1 MTVQTNPLLEAFNA
15 GEFSGRMAARV
26 QFDKYQNAGSEYQNV
41 IPLPQ
46 GGYASRPGFRYIAGA
61 KSNSVRPWLLPFIY
75 STDQAYCLE
84 LGNNCLRFYKDQ
96 AQITALDISST
107 IANGTFGSDISSWT
121 ARNSGSGSSIAHDG
135 TNDDMNLV
143 GNGSGNEA
151 RAYQSVTTSNTGTEH
166 VLAFEIVGDPGDEI
180 TVRIG
185 SSAGGSQY
193 YSDAK
198 RLTGVHTIEFTP
210 GASPYYVEFENGQ
223 SKTIS
228 IDNVSILDNVAVE
241 LVTPWPE
248 ATLPDISYAQSAD
261 VIYFAAG
268 GSYPVYRLERYG
280 HSSWSLIKVLF
291 SDGPWLTENSE
302 STTLTPGATSGNG
315 VTITASAVTGI
326 NDDTGFRTAD
336 VGRLIRIKD
345 AANNWTWMQIV
356 GYTSTTQVSVDIK
369 GPNLSSTA
377 ARSTW
382 RLGEWNDTDGWPSVV
397 SFIQQRFATARTTK
411 EPQKFWLSK
420 SADIQNFAD
429 SDTEGTVVDDSS
441 INYKFASREVN
452 TIRWIAS
459 RKKPIIGTQG
469 GNWTLNS
476 DGAVLTPTDISA
488 VFEVSGGVAPI
499 PPLEIRSRLVFAQA
513 QSRKLVEFA
522 DVIQDNGLQGYDSF
536 DLTILNDRVLK
547 DGLVQLAYQ
556 QQPDSTIWGVRGDGQ
571 MPTLTYQPEQNVIG
585 WARHI
590 LGGSFH
596 GGDAIV
602 ESVTTIPGQDG
613 SGQFKDSSGRHEIW
627 VAVKREVNGSTVRY
641 IECLEK
647 LYNGDEDLQEEAFYV
662 DSGLTL
668 DQPKTITAATRA
680 KPVQITAANHG
691 FSDGDLVRIVR
702 VKGMS
707 ELNANTYKIAEVT
720 TNTFELGAIDGVS
733 VTAVTKANPGSV
745 SAPNHGLVTGNEVHF
760 HDIGGMTDLNGNGYT
775 VTKVDDN
782 TFTIGVNSTGF
793 GTFTSGGRVYLATD
807 GSAYTTYS
815 ADGEARKKVTSVTGL
830 THLEGQSV
838 KVYADGAV
846 QTDKTVS
853 SGAITLDNAASM
865 VHVGLSYERRWKS
878 LKLAYGGQGGTAVGQ
893 PKNIAAVILILLEA
907 AEGSLSMATVDI
919 DGEGSFTELD
929 LRSAVNLDDA
939 PVPFFTGEK
948 ALGITAGHDT
958 DIRLLLK
965 GTSPVPF
972 TVLGLS
978 PEMEVA

>member
-121 ARNSGSGSSIAHDG
+121 ARNTGSGAIAHDS
-135 TNDDMNLV
+135 TNDDMNLN
-143 GNGSGNEA
+143 GGGSGNEA

-429 SDTEGTVVDDSS
+429 SDTEGAVVDDSS

-893 PKNIAAVILILLEA
+893 PKNIADVILILLEA

>member
-522 DVIQDNGLQGYDSF
+522 DVIQG
-536 DLTILNDRVLK
+536 
-547 DGLVQLAYQ
+547 
-556 QQPDSTIWGVRGDGQ
+556 
-571 MPTLTYQPEQNVIG
+571 
-585 WARHI
+585 
-590 LGGSFH
+590 
-596 GGDAIV
+596 
-602 ESVTTIPGQDG
+602 TTVFI
-613 SGQFKDSSGRHEIW
+613 
-627 VAVKREVNGSTVRY
+627 
-641 IECLEK
+641 
-647 LYNGDEDLQEEAFYV
+647 
-662 DSGLTL
+662 
-668 DQPKTITAATRA
+668 
-680 KPVQITAANHG
+680 
-691 FSDGDLVRIVR
+691 
-702 VKGMS
+702 
-707 ELNANTYKIAEVT
+707 
-720 TNTFELGAIDGVS
+720 
-733 VTAVTKANPGSV
+733 
-745 SAPNHGLVTGNEVHF
+745 
-760 HDIGGMTDLNGNGYT
+760 
-775 VTKVDDN
+775 
-782 TFTIGVNSTGF
+782 
-793 GTFTSGGRVYLATD
+793 
-807 GSAYTTYS
+807 
-815 ADGEARKKVTSVTGL
+815 
-830 THLEGQSV
+830 
-838 KVYADGAV
+838 
-846 QTDKTVS
+846 
-853 SGAITLDNAASM
+853 
-865 VHVGLSYERRWKS
+865 
-878 LKLAYGGQGGTAVGQ
+878 
-893 PKNIAAVILILLEA
+893 
-907 AEGSLSMATVDI
+907 
-919 DGEGSFTELD
+919 
-929 LRSAVNLDDA
+929 
-939 PVPFFTGEK
+939 
-948 ALGITAGHDT
+948 
-958 DIRLLLK
+958 
-965 GTSPVPF
+965 
-972 TVLGLS
+972 
-978 PEMEVA
+978 

>member
-807 GSAYTTYS
+807 GSAYTPYS
-815 ADGEARKKVTSVTGL
+815 ADGAARKKVTSVPGL
-830 THLEGQSV
+830 THLEGPSV

-893 PKNIAAVILILLEA
+893 PKNIADVILILLEA